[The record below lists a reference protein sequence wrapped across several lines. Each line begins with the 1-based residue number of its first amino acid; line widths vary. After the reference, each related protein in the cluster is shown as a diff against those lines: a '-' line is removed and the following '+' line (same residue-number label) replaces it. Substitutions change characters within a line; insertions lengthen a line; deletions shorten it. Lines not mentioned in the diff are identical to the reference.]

1 MEAGIAIPTS
11 STAAATRPMDQDHY
25 AAMYL
30 LEFLVAQY
38 RECSGADEEDMG
50 EGETAIARR
59 RLAFSPAPSRCLL
72 LLN

>member
-1 MEAGIAIPTS
+1 
-11 STAAATRPMDQDHY
+11 
-25 AAMYL
+25 MYL